1 MTYNDMKFAEQKRTR
16 KGEFIECETCKTI
29 FYVPRSRILY
39 QERVGTKIRYCSKK
53 CYTKL
58 GDKNPFWGKH
68 HSEETKQKFIENPNR
83 NRFQSIDNPNIHRFG
98 IDYVGKT
105 VKWWKD
111 KLIKEIGKCEGCGF
125 NEVMGILEIHHKD
138 RNHNNTI
145 GNNILLLC
153 PNCHSAEHYKHK
165 DGKYRPG
172 KGRSYES

>member
-16 KGEFIECETCKTI
+16 KGEFIECETYKTI

-68 HSEETKQKFIENPNR
+68 HSKETKQKFIENPNR
-83 NRFQSIDNPNIHRFG
+83 NRFQSI
-98 IDYVGKT
+98 
-105 VKWWKD
+105 
-111 KLIKEIGKCEGCGF
+111 
-125 NEVMGILEIHHKD
+125 
-138 RNHNNTI
+138 HNNTI

-172 KGRSYES
+172 KGRPYES